1 MSDGTTEKFFEQQK
15 EKSRIKT
22 MIVTDFF
29 KAYFQIINYA
39 FNPNKVY
46 YIDLFCGPGK
56 YEDGTPSTPIALL
69 DVVRDFE
76 NNDIRDK
83 LALILND
90 KDPVYVSKLRGCVY
104 NHEVCNLLKYRP
116 VIMNLEASKVD
127 ISNYVSRST
136 PAFSF
141 IDPFGYID
149 VSARQ
154 IWTLVKNAGSDCVL
168 FFNTDRILRDIGK
181 PSQEEYFR
189 QIFEGELET
198 AKEIHLSRDSQKAK
212 CEKFL
217 MLFAKVLYK
226 KMNQESFTYS
236 LYTLPF
242 RIEADDKNKTSHYIV
257 FISKSHK
264 AIEEMKKVMLNHSNN
279 TEVTF
284 SFDSK
289 DSLLVS
295 LFSREDNLNLSILNA
310 IRKLLRDNPQYLK
323 YWFTVP
329 ELMETMDK
337 ISMQE
342 KYQVFPYLVS
352 ELKDIVDCLHKKGY
366 IDIETKP
373 NEKIRKAITLKR
385 RFKFNDRILEIK

>member
-1 MSDGTTEKFFEQQK
+1 
-15 EKSRIKT
+15 
-22 MIVTDFF
+22 
-29 KAYFQIINYA
+29 
-39 FNPNKVY
+39 
-46 YIDLFCGPGK
+46 
-56 YEDGTPSTPIALL
+56 
-69 DVVRDFE
+69 
-76 NNDIRDK
+76 
-83 LALILND
+83 
-90 KDPVYVSKLRGCVY
+90 
-104 NHEVCNLLKYRP
+104 
-116 VIMNLEASKVD
+116 
-127 ISNYVSRST
+127 
-136 PAFSF
+136 
-141 IDPFGYID
+141 
-149 VSARQ
+149 
-154 IWTLVKNAGSDCVL
+154 
-168 FFNTDRILRDIGK
+168 
-181 PSQEEYFR
+181 
-189 QIFEGELET
+189 
-198 AKEIHLSRDSQKAK
+198 
-212 CEKFL
+212 
-217 MLFAKVLYK
+217 
-226 KMNQESFTYS
+226 MNQESFTYS